1 MAKKDIFLEE
11 SVLDD
16 LSEGLDIIEQ
26 PISSSIFK
34 LISWVMGVAMIV
46 VVGRLAYFQIINEK
60 SYQFRALANAGQQT
74 VLKAPR
80 GIIYDR
86 YGQVLVTNKPSFE
99 LSLNL
104 SELLRDKQSLD
115 STLSQISSIVP
126 FDIES
131 AKNEILSI
139 DLERQAYFQLIP
151 SITLEQVI
159 ELKKL
164 NLKSIIIDNSYG
176 RQYVDGPVFS
186 QILGYTGLV
195 TQKDL
200 SGNPDLSLND
210 DIGKAGLEAEYDS
223 QLRGQNGIALS
234 YQDVKGNS
242 LETKTVSDPVG
253 GDSIN
258 TSIDADLQKYFYQA
272 MQDQLASLG
281 RVAGAGIVMV
291 PSTGE
296 ILSMVS
302 LPSFDNNSL
311 TGSLFVDKNRP
322 TFNRA
327 ISGVY
332 SPGSTIKPLVAF
344 GALEE
349 KIIDPLKKIL
359 SIGYIEIPN
368 PYFPDKPSRFVDWR
382 PQGWVDMRAALA
394 RSSNVYFYE
403 VGGGFTDQSPNKEF
417 GGVSQEGL
425 GVSRLQEY
433 WKKFLIDQKT
443 GIDLP
448 GEATGVL
455 ADPVIHE
462 KATGQPW
469 RIGDTYNVAIGQGD
483 LRITPIELLRYIST
497 IPDRGEMPT
506 PFVVQNVTDSNND
519 VVYQSKPRFESVS
532 ADANTADYF
541 NIIEQGMLD
550 GVRKDY
556 GTSYSLNGIPMTIA
570 AKTGSAQIQ
579 NNQKTNA
586 FFVGYNIP
594 SESQINADATQ
605 MNADKNISGNP
616 SFDPRVSAPKQIAV
630 LVLIEDAKEGSLN
643 AVPVAKKVFQ
653 WYYDNRI
660 KSSN

>member
-16 LSEGLDIIEQ
+16 LYEGLDIIEQ
-26 PISSSIFK
+26 PLSSSIFK
-34 LISWVMGVAMIV
+34 LISWVMGIFMIV
-46 VVGRLAYFQIINEK
+46 VVGRLAYIQIIKEK
-60 SYQFRALANAGQQT
+60 SYQVRALANAGQQT

-86 YGQVLVTNKPSFE
+86 YGQVLVTNKPSFG

-104 SELLRDKQSLD
+104 SELLKNRQSLD
-115 STLSQISSIVP
+115 SDLQKINSIVP
-126 FDIES
+126 FDVES
-131 AKNEILSI
+131 AKSEILSV

-151 SITLEQVI
+151 DVTLAQVI

-164 NLKSIIIDNSYG
+164 DLKSIVINNSYS

-186 QILGYTGLV
+186 HILGYTGLV

-200 SGNPDLSLND
+200 NNNSDLSLND
-210 DIGKAGLEAEYDS
+210 EIGKAGLESEYDA
-223 QLRGQNGIALS
+223 QLRGQNGIAIS

-242 LETKTVSDPVG
+242 LETKTISDPVG

-272 MQDQLASLG
+272 MKDQLSSLG
-281 RVAGAGIVMV
+281 RTSGAGLVMV

-311 TGSLFVDKNRP
+311 TGSLFTDKNRP

-327 ISGVY
+327 IAGVY

-368 PYFPDKPSRFVDWR
+368 PFFPDKPSRFVDWR

-403 VGGGFTDQSPNKEF
+403 VGGGFSDKSANSMF
-417 GGVSQEGL
+417 GGGSQIGL
-425 GVSRLQEY
+425 GIERLQEY
-433 WKKFLIDQKT
+433 WKKFFLDQKT

-448 GEATGVL
+448 GETNGVL
-455 ADPVIHE
+455 PDIVAKE
-462 KATGQPW
+462 QRTGEPW

-497 IPDRGEMPT
+497 IPDRGKIPT
-506 PFVVQNVTDSNND
+506 PFVVQNITDSQNN
-519 VVYQSKPRFESVS
+519 VVYKTQPRFNLIAAN
-532 ADANTADYF
+532 ADDYF
-541 NIIEQGMLD
+541 NTIEQGMLD

-556 GTSYSLNGIPMTIA
+556 GTSNTLVGIPMTIA

-594 SESQINADATQ
+594 
-605 MNADKNISGNP
+605 DKNKIVSNP
-616 SFDPRVSAPKQIAV
+616 NVPQQIAV

-643 AVPVAKKVFQ
+643 AVPVAKKVFE
-653 WYYDNRI
+653 WYYENRI
-660 KSSN
+660 NNSTSQTDSKTNSNN

>member
-1 MAKKDIFLEE
+1 MAKKDIFLED

-26 PISSSIFK
+26 PLPPSIFGLVSWIIG
-34 LISWVMGVAMIV
+34 LIIIV
-46 VVGRLAYFQIINEK
+46 VVGRLAYIQIINGK
-60 SYQFRALANAGQQT
+60 LYQARALANAGQQT

-86 YGQVLVTNKPSFE
+86 YGRILVTNKPSFG

-104 SELLRDKQSLD
+104 SELFKDGQSLD
-115 STLSQISSIVP
+115 STLGQISSIIP
-126 FDIES
+126 FDVGL
-131 AKNEILSI
+131 AKNEILSV
-139 DLERQAYFQLIP
+139 DLEKQAYFQLVP
-151 SITLEQVI
+151 DVTLAQVI

-164 NLKSIIIDNSYG
+164 DLKSIVIDNSYS
-176 RQYVDGPVFS
+176 RQYVDGPIFS

-200 SGNPDLSLND
+200 NGNSDLSLND
-210 DIGKAGLEAEYDS
+210 EIGKSGLEAEYDS
-223 QLRGQNGIALS
+223 QLRGKNGIALS

-253 GDSIN
+253 GNSIN
-258 TSIDADLQKYFYQA
+258 TSIDSDLQKYFYQA
-272 MQDQLASLG
+272 MEDQLSSLG
-281 RVAGAGIVMV
+281 RTAGAGLVMV

-311 TGSLFVDKNRP
+311 TGSLFTDKNRP
-322 TFNRA
+322 TFNRS

-332 SPGSTIKPLVAF
+332 SPGSTIKPLVSF

-368 PYFPDKPSRFVDWR
+368 PFFPDKPSKFVDWR

-394 RSSNVYFYE
+394 RSSNIYFYE
-403 VGGGFTDQSPNKEF
+403 VGGGFTDQSPNSMF
-417 GGVSQEGL
+417 GGGSQIGL
-425 GVSRLQEY
+425 GIERLKEY
-433 WKKFLIDQKT
+433 WKKFLLDQKT

-448 GEATGVL
+448 GEAVGILPDVSIKEKLTG
-455 ADPVIHE
+455 E
-462 KATGQPW
+462 PW

-497 IPDRGEMPT
+497 IPDRGKMPT
-506 PFVVQNVTDSNND
+506 PFVVQNITDSHNN
-519 VVYQSKPRFESVS
+519 VVYQAKPRFYSIS
-532 ADANTADYF
+532 SDTNTADYF

-556 GTSYSLNGIPMTIA
+556 GTSYLLNDVPMTIA

-594 SESQINADATQ
+594 QINADGTRI
-605 MNADKNISGNP
+605 NADKNISDNQ
-616 SFDPRVSAPKQIAV
+616 SLDQSKSAIPQQIAV

-660 KSSN
+660 VKK